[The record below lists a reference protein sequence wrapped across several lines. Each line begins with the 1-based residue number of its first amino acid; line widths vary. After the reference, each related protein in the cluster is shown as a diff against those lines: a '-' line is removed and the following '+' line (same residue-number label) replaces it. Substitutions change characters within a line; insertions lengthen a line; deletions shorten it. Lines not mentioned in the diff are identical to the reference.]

1 MNKME
6 RNIMV
11 VNVDKLFENYPRQTW
26 FYTSEFNFEDIIL
39 KNFEYM
45 KRGLAEED
53 VNYKQPLPYGIL
65 RTKDGRLFMYQRWG
79 KNSEVWEARLYDKVS
94 FGVGGHIEEDVKN
107 AENPLLETLLREI
120 EEEVGITPSDIEKVE
135 LIGYINDD
143 TNDVGKVHLGLAY
156 VVDLKTDDVKIDK
169 GELASGKFVTPQ
181 EAKEILKNPEIDVE
195 PWSRIVLEVILNE

>member
-11 VNVDKLFENYPRQTW
+11 VNVDKLFKNYPRETW

-45 KRGLAEED
+45 KRGLAEENT
-53 VNYKQPLPYGIL
+53 NYKQPLPYGIL

-79 KNSEVWEARLYDKVS
+79 KNSQVWEKRLYDKVS
-94 FGVGGHIEEDVKN
+94 FGVWWHIEEDVKN
-107 AENPLLETLLREI
+107 SENPLLETLLREI
-120 EEEVGITPSDIEKVE
+120 QEEVWIFTSDIEKVE

-156 VVDLKTDDVKIDK
+156 VVDLKTDNIKIDK
-169 GELASGKFVTPQ
+169 GELASGKFVSQQ
-181 EAKEILKNPEIDVE
+181 EAKKILKNPEIDVE
-195 PWSRIVLEVILNE
+195 PWSKIVLEVVLDE